1 MCIRDRGNSDETVAI
16 SISISRHRMIGM
28 DTYSEI
34 IFLKIYMIEEIKIQN
49 FPKTRLNHQK
59 GRNMR

>member
-1 MCIRDRGNSDETVAI
+1 
-16 SISISRHRMIGM
+16 MIGM

-59 GRNMR
+59 GKNYCSIYVAFPSAAVPDVSERSSSR

>member
-1 MCIRDRGNSDETVAI
+1 
-16 SISISRHRMIGM
+16 MIGM

-59 GRNMR
+59 GRKSEGKKGVSGGVLEVW

>member
-1 MCIRDRGNSDETVAI
+1 
-16 SISISRHRMIGM
+16 MIGI

-59 GRNMR
+59 GRNMRQIFDDLSLFDLKRLV